1 MTDQAEV
8 TLEALFDQEAS
19 QFAELRKSTVSFIK
33 NLKAKSQE
41 LQWNVNMLEKEI
53 ALKNLEIDRCKQG
66 RGLFMT
72 DVWYGLELEQG
83 GAKTNGSQF
92 APEWSLQRFL
102 MNVTKLLNQRGIKD
116 DDQFQAACQAI
127 TLQEK

>member
-8 TLEALFDQEAS
+8 TLEALFEQEAS

-33 NLKAKSQE
+33 KLKAKSQE
-41 LQWNVNMLEKEI
+41 LQWDVSRLEKEI

-83 GAKTNGSQF
+83 GAKETQF
-92 APEWSLQRFL
+92 APEWSLNRFL
-102 MNVTKLLNQRGIKD
+102 MTITKLLIQWGIKD
-116 DDQFQAACQAI
+116 DTQFIAACQAI
-127 TLQEK
+127 PS

>member
-8 TLEALFDQEAS
+8 TLEALFEQEAS

-33 NLKAKSQE
+33 KLKAKSQE
-41 LQWNVNMLEKEI
+41 LQWDVSRLEKEI

-83 GAKTNGSQF
+83 GAKETQF
-92 APEWSLQRFL
+92 APKWSLRRFL
-102 MNVTKLLNQRGIKD
+102 MTITKLLNQWGIKD
-116 DDQFQAACQAI
+116 DAKFQAACQAI